1 MGIKLI
7 LRKANLKTMISMDIK
22 QQILHFYRVEGLSL
36 REISRRAGVDRK
48 TVMRLIN
55 DYEAAIKA
63 NPETGVDDFLASRPK
78 YSKRA
83 YAPKVVK
90 DEIIKDIDKWLK
102 ENERRCN
109 NGMRKQGSVI
119 SIVRGTKA
127 EDVIEVLMKIPEEAR
142 LAVKEV
148 TMDLSSSMR
157 AIVSTVFPNATIVL
171 DCFHVLKR
179 CHDAIEEVRLHLKRD
194 AQVEL
199 RRQERE
205 HRQTQKRRAQSRRR
219 YRKKHP
225 RKPGAI
231 MRGRPPKRKNE
242 RFKAPTYSNGDTKL
256 ELLTRTKRALTQS
269 REKWSDKTAERMK
282 ILFQEEP
289 KLKEAYDIVNGLRSI
304 FRSKTLD
311 KEAAKVK
318 LHDWY
323 ETATRCSLREIK
335 SARDA
340 IKSREDEVL
349 NYFINHSTNAG
360 AESLNSKIKTFR
372 SQLRGVSDYTFFM
385 YRIYKI
391 FG

>member
-1 MGIKLI
+1 
-7 LRKANLKTMISMDIK
+7 
-22 QQILHFYRVEGLSL
+22 
-36 REISRRAGVDRK
+36 
-48 TVMRLIN
+48 
-55 DYEAAIKA
+55 
-63 NPETGVDDFLASRPK
+63 
-78 YSKRA
+78 
-83 YAPKVVK
+83 
-90 DEIIKDIDKWLK
+90 
-102 ENERRCN
+102 
-109 NGMRKQGSVI
+109 
-119 SIVRGTKA
+119 
-127 EDVIEVLMKIPEEAR
+127 
-142 LAVKEV
+142 
-148 TMDLSSSMR
+148 
-157 AIVSTVFPNATIVL
+157 
-171 DCFHVLKR
+171 
-179 CHDAIEEVRLHLKRD
+179 
-194 AQVEL
+194 
-199 RRQERE
+199 
-205 HRQTQKRRAQSRRR
+205 
-219 YRKKHP
+219 
-225 RKPGAI
+225 

-385 YRIYKI
+385 YRIKESQDPFILTIYVSDVFSGDSEEKYI
-391 FG
+391 YQQHQNGYPGVGGSTPALYLFELDHDFKQEDRKAAYTPTVGYWVKECSKDKLVLERFEINTDGPNLLEGDVTFRRMGLYTK